1 MSTIDDWDAQV
12 ASQIV
17 STVTSAMSKTAVRY
31 DSDVRRGRIEAGQV
45 RYQIRHGQ
53 QGEDSS
59 LNSGVSY
66 AICATEIEI
75 YYRLGAAEAER
86 TYTLTGMRLLQAT
99 LSLASTW
106 RGKSTTYTVIDG
118 PVVSQPE
125 AVSLDVIGFTI
136 TLSVLLAP

>member
-1 MSTIDDWDAQV
+1 MSTIADWDADV
-12 ASQIV
+12 AAQIV
-17 STVTSAMSKTAVRY
+17 TTTTAAMSLTAVRY
-31 DSDVRRGRIEAGQV
+31 DSDVRRGRIETGEV
-45 RYQIRHGQ
+45 RFQARHGQ

-59 LNSGVSY
+59 LDSAVSY
-66 AICATEIEI
+66 AVVASEMEL
-75 YYRLGAAEAER
+75 YYRLDAAEAER

-106 RGKSTTYTVIDG
+106 RGQTSVYNVIDG
-118 PVVSQPE
+118 PVISQPE